1 MSEQVLGYACINMG
15 FSERPKK
22 QRITTNRSMIKR
34 TFQESGLPSA
44 SELALA
50 NCRDLLTVLKW
61 NEQHDIRFF
70 RLSSDLF
77 PWSSEYQ
84 LSDLPDYDAICDA
97 LMDAGVIHR
106 LESKNAFFACRRP
119 EHGFEKGKRPL
130 VLACESCGAVA
141 EVDSGRIFETISEMA
156 EAAKFV
162 PRVKFV
168 EVSGLCPR
176 CAGSKSKQKS

>member
-1 MSEQVLGYACINMG
+1 MKSQFPAPGQQNGKRLIQAVERAGRLFEQRNLRFTRLRQQVFEEI
-15 FSERPKK
+15 
-22 QRITTNRSMIKR
+22 
-34 TFQESGLPSA
+34 A
-44 SELALA
+44 SIHTSIGAYEILDRLAAKGVRLA
-50 NCRDLLTVLKW
+50 PISVYR
-61 NEQHDIRFF
+61 
-70 RLSSDLF
+70 
-77 PWSSEYQ
+77 
-84 LSDLPDYDAICDA
+84 AIDA

-176 CAGSKSKQKS
+176 CAGSKKKS